1 MIILIVIL
9 SSLCFV
15 IPYHAVGMLLPVTS
29 EISLISTERAV
40 LANTKKKKFR
50 EPSGNQ
56 AKEPADNA
64 KRST

>member
-1 MIILIVIL
+1 M
-9 SSLCFV
+9 CCDTF
-15 IPYHAVGMLLPVTS
+15 HAVGMSLPVTS
-29 EISLISTERAV
+29 EIPLISTERAV

-64 KRST
+64 KCST